1 MQELLQSIKNTI
13 SYIHH
18 NNNNSI
24 HIGYGIDD
32 NYARCTGT
40 SIASFCINN
49 PNKYFSFHIL
59 CSNLSL
65 TNDGLYNKVR
75 HLKK

>member
-18 NNNNSI
+18 NDNNSI

-49 PNKYFSFHIL
+49 HTQLFYSH
-59 CSNLSL
+59 
-65 TNDGLYNKVR
+65 
-75 HLKK
+75 